1 MMAALDDLPAPSS
14 FLSSRWSRDSLVT
27 GHPAQLYDGAVLRH
41 IDENA
46 LEQLIQDLER
56 TKGPLHVGAGRMG
69 VYTWDIACTGS
80 DGPFVLQVPL
90 VLDER
95 GKRGRAKR
103 EVPAQNVAN
112 TRALIARG
120 LKRFV
125 VEPIELTTL
134 APDVP
139 AALFTALPDHRPI
152 TFGRGS
158 LHVELVEGKH
168 AWLIPLGPAATA
180 DLLAEMIAALVYH
193 YEPDPVGGSA
203 ITDVCIN
210 DGDFVAKRRRDG
222 SLDVRLTAVRRRE
235 SGVSPS
241 LLLLYLIQLLAYEDW
256 TLDGRLVGLPTLA
269 SNPSVT
275 FAGVVRGVTY
285 RSRDLGEPEED
296 GARRARR
303 WIHDFGRSREGRAYR
318 PWADRFLD
326 GALPPAFGGDPR
338 ERWWRLVHL
347 QTKLGVLDLRA
358 RQDPAAAVPARSLRA
373 FLDRLTREIGRPP
386 DDDRNAARINDVGRD
401 GLLHLLE
408 EAQVPAAAR
417 DGVADDVLAR
427 WPFRSLDHLVAQVPG
442 ARGLRRLKSRVA
454 FGRAVADADQGT
466 LASLE
471 TARPGPA
478 QAKTARR
485 PLANPEAF
493 GGPSLPAALHEAA
506 ARTFPTFE
514 AYMDAALH
522 DPRWGYYARRVTIGR
537 GGHFITNPESLSP
550 RYGAWMATWA
560 FRLWQ
565 DMVASGELADADA
578 FPIVEF
584 GAGNG
589 RLARDLLD
597 AVARNAAAPDGG
609 ANVDARWR
617 TFAAR
622 LAYRVYETSESLR
635 ERQRALLG
643 SDAIV
648 GAGDARRPSETLARD
663 FPGGLR
669 GLVLTN
675 EVPDAFG
682 VHKVALTSAG
692 DARAALVVPRVE
704 RALRDALGG
713 DLARRID
720 DADAAA
726 RRTFGLD
733 ANAGDLYLHGDT
745 WAAVM
750 DAVAGLPPHESARR
764 LDAIWFEETYVPAA
778 ALPALAAHLS
788 ANAAQ
793 YATALAAADTGV
805 VAYVNVHAGRFIR
818 ELGSSLN
825 AGFVVTVDYGH
836 TTWGLVQGA
845 RAGEFPFRV
854 YGDQRD
860 FIPRPNDPYAAPGT
874 QDMTADVN
882 FTDLARAGGEAG
894 LQVVHFGPE
903 RDLVGD
909 DLPDLLRAA
918 AEDEAAVEFLGNPV
932 FKVLVLG
939 KRATSVFTGPLMSP
953 LPLSAREQD
962 VPKARRP
969 LITTIENRLIPVC

>member
-14 FLSSRWSRDSLVT
+14 LLSSRWSRDSLVT
-27 GHPAQLYDGAVLRH
+27 GHPGQLYDGAVLRH
-41 IDENA
+41 IDEEA
-46 LEQLIQDLER
+46 LERLIQDLEAA
-56 TKGPLHVGAGRMG
+56 KGPVHVGAGRMG

-95 GKRGRAKR
+95 GARGRAKR
-103 EVPAQNVAN
+103 DVPAQNVAN
-112 TRALIARG
+112 MRAFIGRG

-125 VEPIELTTL
+125 VEPIDLTLLTLLTTR
-134 APDVP
+134 AQDVP
-139 AALFTALPDHRPI
+139 AARFAALPDHRPI

-158 LHVELVEGKH
+158 LHVELVDGKH
-168 AWLIPLGPAATA
+168 AWLIPLGPDATA

-210 DGDFVAKRRRDG
+210 DGDFVAKRRSDG
-222 SLDVRLTAVRRRE
+222 SFDVRLTAVRRRE
-235 SGVSPS
+235 NGVSPS
-241 LLLLYLIQLLAYEDW
+241 LLLLYLIQMMAYEDW
-256 TLDGRLVGLPTLA
+256 TIDGRLVGLPTLV

-275 FAGVVRGVTY
+275 FAGVVRGVAY
-285 RSRDLGEPEED
+285 RCRDLGEPEED
-296 GARRARR
+296 GARRARQ

-318 PWADRFLD
+318 PWVDRFLD
-326 GALPPAFGGDPR
+326 GGLPPAFGGDPR

-347 QTKLGVLDLRA
+347 KTKLGVLDLRA
-358 RQDPAAAVPARSLRA
+358 RQEPATAAAPARALRT
-373 FLDRLTREIGRPP
+373 FVDRLTREIGRTA
-386 DDDRNAARINDVGRD
+386 DDDRSPARINDVGRD
-401 GLLHLLE
+401 GLLRLLE
-408 EAQVPAAAR
+408 EAEVPAGAR
-417 DGVADDVLAR
+417 DGVADDLFAR
-427 WPFRSLDHLVAQVPG
+427 WPFRGLDHLLAQVPG
-442 ARGLRRLKSRVA
+442 ARNLRRLKSRLV
-454 FGRAVADADQGT
+454 FGRAIPDADQGT

-471 TARPGPA
+471 SAPPDGGT
-478 QAKTARR
+478 R
-485 PLANPEAF
+485 PLANPEVF
-493 GGPSLPAALHEAA
+493 GGPSLPAALHAAA

-522 DPRWGYYARRVTIGR
+522 DPRWGYYARRVAIGR

-550 RYGAWMATWA
+550 RYGAWIATWA

-565 DMVASGELADADA
+565 DMVAHGDLSDTDA

-589 RLARDLLD
+589 RLARDILD
-597 AVARNAAAPDGG
+597 AVARNATAPAGG
-609 ANVDARWR
+609 AADDRWR

-622 LAYRVYETSESLR
+622 LAYRIYETSASLR
-635 ERQRALLG
+635 DRQRALLG
-643 SDAIV
+643 TDAVI
-648 GAGDARRPSETLARD
+648 GEGDARRPAEALARD
-663 FPGGLR
+663 FPDGVR

-682 VHKVALTSAG
+682 VHKVAMTPAG
-692 DARAALVVPRVE
+692 DARAALVVPRIE
-704 RALRDALGG
+704 RTLRDALGA

-720 DADAAA
+720 DADASV
-726 RRTFGLD
+726 RRTFGLES
-733 ANAGDLYLHGDT
+733 NAGDLYLDGDA

-750 DAVAGLPPHESARR
+750 AAVAALPPQESDRR
-764 LDAIWFEETYVPAA
+764 MGALWFEETYVPAA
-778 ALPALAAHLS
+778 ALPALAAHLA

-793 YATALAAADTGV
+793 YATALAAADSGV
-805 VAYVNVHAGRFIR
+805 VAYVNVHAGRFVR
-818 ELGSSLN
+818 ELAPSLK
-825 AGFVVTVDYGH
+825 AGFVVTVDYGDA
-836 TTWGLVQGA
+836 TWGLIQGA

-854 YGDQRD
+854 YGDQQD

-882 FTDLARAGGEAG
+882 FTDLAAAGRQAG

-909 DLPDLLRAA
+909 ELPALVRAA
-918 AEDEAAVEFLGNPV
+918 ADDEATVEFLGNPV

-939 KRATSVFTGPLMSP
+939 TRATDVFTGPLMSP
-953 LPLSAREQD
+953 LALSARAQD

-969 LITTIENRLIPVC
+969 LITAIENRLTAS